1 MLIKGDGISQ
11 VFKWEIN
18 FILEKNA
25 PLNFQYGKRK
35 NRWTKSFVTV
45 MYMKNKTAVC
55 PICKLFAGILTL
67 GVSPQ

>member
-45 MYMKNKTAVC
+45 MYKT
-55 PICKLFAGILTL
+55 KLLCVQFANFLPAFSL
-67 GVSPQ
+67 